1 MPEGPEVRTIADV
14 LNRKV
19 LNRKIKE
26 IELSENAKVY
36 NFDLYEN
43 YLSDR
48 KDDVSI
54 TKISSYGKKL
64 LIYLNNEIVI
74 VFSLGMTGAFRFNKE
89 THSHVIFHLHAG
101 DATVDA
107 AASAGDAAVEAVVS
121 AVKSF
126 NFTDTRRF
134 GDATFLNIEDLDDN
148 LSNLGPD
155 LLEAALNTPISKK
168 KWLEIFNQPSARGL
182 KIGKRAIC
190 IILLEQNFVAGIGN
204 YLKSEILYYSG
215 ILPDRLACDLSD
227 EEWEKMRTVAHHIIK
242 VSYLYGGLTIESY
255 ISPDGKM
262 GKYPT
267 AVYNKQK
274 DPLGNKIIKGTTKDK
289 RTSYWVDEIQQ

>member
-14 LNRKV
+14 LNKKV
-19 LNRKIKE
+19 LNRKIEE

-48 KDDVSI
+48 KGDVSI

-74 VFSLGMTGAFRFNKE
+74 VFSLGMTGAFRFKKE
-89 THSHVIFHLHAG
+89 THSHVIFHLHAVS
-101 DATVDA
+101 T
-107 AASAGDAAVEAVVS
+107 AGETAVNAVE
-121 AVKSF
+121 SF

-155 LLEAALNTPISKK
+155 LLEAALNTPISKR
-168 KWLEIFNQPSARGL
+168 KWLEIFKQPSARGL

-227 EEWEKMRTVAHHIIK
+227 EEWEKIRTVAHHIIK

>member
-43 YLSDR
+43 YLSILNGNDI
-48 KDDVSI
+48 SI

-74 VFSLGMTGAFRFNKE
+74 VFSLGMTGAFRFKKE
-89 THSHVIFHLHAG
+89 THSHVIFHLHTG
-101 DATVDA
+101 DSDATVTDTAPTA
-107 AASAGDAAVEAVVS
+107 ADAVE
-121 AVKSF
+121 SF

-134 GDATFLNIEDLDDN
+134 GDATFLNVEDLDNN

-155 LLEAALNTPISKK
+155 LLYAALNTHISKK
-168 KWLEIFNQPSARGL
+168 KWLEIFKQPSARGL

-227 EEWEKMRTVAHHIIK
+227 DEWEKIRTVAHHIIK

-289 RTSYWVDEIQQ
+289 RTSYWVDEIQI